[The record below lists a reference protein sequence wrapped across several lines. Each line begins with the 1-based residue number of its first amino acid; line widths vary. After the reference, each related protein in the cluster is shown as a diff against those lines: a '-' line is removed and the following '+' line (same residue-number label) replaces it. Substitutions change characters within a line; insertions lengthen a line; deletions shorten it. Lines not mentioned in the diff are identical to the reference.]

1 MHMLLTASGNANTG
15 ADGILALTVLITGM
29 VVVFLML
36 IFLTLIIKLYG
47 NIVYSGTNKEKK
59 KPAEPAKAVS
69 PAPAAPKTAA
79 PAPSIPAEP
88 GIPAEVVAA
97 IAAAVYYTEGVPA
110 SAVRSIRRSRK
121 AAGSG
126 RSAWG
131 LAGVLEETRPF

>member
-1 MHMLLTASGNANTG
+1 MIFICLKMV
-15 ADGILALTVLITGM
+15 IFLI
-29 VVVFLML
+29 L
-36 IFLTLIIKLYG
+36 IFLPLILKLYG
-47 NIVYSGTNKEKK
+47 NIVYIVTNKEKK
-59 KPAEPAKAVS
+59 KPAESAKAVS
-69 PAPAAPKTAA
+69 PTPAVPKTAA